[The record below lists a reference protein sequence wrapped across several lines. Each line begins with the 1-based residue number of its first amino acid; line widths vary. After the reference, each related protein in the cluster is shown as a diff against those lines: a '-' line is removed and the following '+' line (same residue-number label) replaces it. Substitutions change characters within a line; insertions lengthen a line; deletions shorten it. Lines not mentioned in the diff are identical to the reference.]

1 MNNQGRVYRQRN
13 MTDASLKPARNGDAM
28 SGKPSIRPRSGAYKR
43 RFDLSFL
50 VVAHLLLLP
59 LWPLLWALISLA
71 IWLGDRGPVFYS
83 QKRVGKDGQT
93 FTILKFRTMVP
104 DAYHKGPAW
113 TVPAD
118 PRVTRVGRFLRRT
131 ALDELPEIL
140 SIWKG
145 DMSLV
150 GPRALSVEEHK
161 TLEGQIQGFGQRLNV
176 LPGLTGLAQVYD
188 RADHDEE
195 KFRYD
200 VQYLERMGPWLDLSL
215 IALSVVNTLTARWD
229 QRSAKPGKAT
239 KVRSSTDPAGRTDAD
254 TEDRQNSKPF
264 NRQ

>member
-1 MNNQGRVYRQRN
+1 MPGQPGRRPI
-13 MTDASLKPARNGDAM
+13 TD
-28 SGKPSIRPRSGAYKR
+28 AYKR
-43 RFDLSFL
+43 RFDLCFL
-50 VVAHLLLLP
+50 VVAHLLFLP
-59 LWPLLWALISLA
+59 VWPLLWTLISLA

-83 QKRVGKDGQT
+83 QERVGKDGRT
-93 FTILKFRTMVP
+93 FTMLKFRTMVP
-104 DAYHKGPAW
+104 DAHHKGPAW

-118 PRVTRVGRFLRRT
+118 PRVTRVGRILRRT

-161 TLEGQIQGFGQRLNV
+161 ALEWQIPGFGQRLNV

-188 RADHDEE
+188 RADHDQE

-200 VQYLERMGPWLDLSL
+200 VEYLERMGPWLDLSL
-215 IALSVVNTLTARWD
+215 IALSVLNALTARWD
-229 QRSAKPGKAT
+229 QRSAKPGMAA
-239 KVRSSTDPAGRTDAD
+239 KVASSIDPAGRPDAE
-254 TEDRQNSKPF
+254 TQDRQNWKPF
-264 NRQ
+264 NRK